1 MPMKSSSSVSSRS
14 YTHTHTHRKLC
25 LCVRILFIVSWS
37 STMNLAHHHRM
48 TVARNNYKYIYIA
61 VREHQHRDS
70 LATIQIA
77 YNQDYYIIHTVTI
90 ADDDELRSLVS
101 ATHNIVEKSNLII
114 GEKMCKRWFFFGN
127 LHNAHVARLGVQA
140 RSKTPESTRARF
152 VVRLFLVLVKVSAF
166 DLPTLVIW
174 CACSC
179 HFRRE

>member
-1 MPMKSSSSVSSRS
+1 MKSSSSVSSRS

-114 GEKMCKRWFFFGN
+114 GEKMCKRSFFLATYITPMWHGLVCRRGAKHLSQHVLGLWFVCF
-127 LHNAHVARLGVQA
+127 
-140 RSKTPESTRARF
+140 
-152 VVRLFLVLVKVSAF
+152 
-166 DLPTLVIW
+166 
-174 CACSC
+174 
-179 HFRRE
+179 